1 MEEDDGGTQEVDCSA
16 GNELQDS
23 KRREWDSRS
32 TFYCVKPV
40 LVRQTSCHEYPA
52 YDAGYSWYLLNCHGC
67 LHKLSQRHDLYFL
80 AQRIGLVAG
89 IQNIEMIEP

>member
-32 TFYCVKPV
+32 LFTASNQFSFGKHPAMNIPLMMRDIHGTF
-40 LVRQTSCHEYPA
+40 
-52 YDAGYSWYLLNCHGC
+52 
-67 LHKLSQRHDLYFL
+67 
-80 AQRIGLVAG
+80 
-89 IQNIEMIEP
+89 